1 MGEAWIIDAV
11 RTPRGRG
18 KKDGALAGI
27 HPQEL
32 MAQVLNAIKDRN
44 NLNPLDVE
52 DVLVGCVTAY
62 GEQAMCIARMSVL
75 AAEWESPRSSNGFDV
90 HMRRPP
96 CRAEDTR
103 GCRKRLSST
112 RTIDGFL
119 ADPHCAILHF
129 SNAGRKVLG
138 WARVRSA

>member
-18 KKDGALAGI
+18 KKDGALAAI

-32 MAQVLNAIKDRN
+32 MAQALNALKDRN
-44 NLNPLDVE
+44 QVNPLDVE

-75 AAEWESPRSSNGFDV
+75 AAGMAERLNRRDDQPFLRVGPAGGELRGDGHQVRRTRSG
-90 HMRRPP
+90 RRW
-96 CRAEDTR
+96 RR
-103 GCRKRLSST
+103 
-112 RTIDGFL
+112 
-119 ADPHCAILHF
+119 
-129 SNAGRKVLG
+129 
-138 WARVRSA
+138 